1 MANSLNI
8 SSHKN
13 ECTIRTKTAYEF
25 NDYYHYDDHDIND
38 NNDE

>member
-25 NDYYHYDDHDIND
+25 NDYHYDDHDIND